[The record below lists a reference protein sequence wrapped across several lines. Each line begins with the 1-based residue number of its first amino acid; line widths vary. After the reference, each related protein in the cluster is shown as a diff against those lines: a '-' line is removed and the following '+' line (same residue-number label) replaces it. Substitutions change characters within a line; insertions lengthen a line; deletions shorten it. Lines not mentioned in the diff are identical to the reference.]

1 MKKKVKKNY
10 VIVLLIIIVLAA
22 GCVLLG
28 EWISS
33 EQRLSE
39 KQIAKLREQYPICGI
54 DIPTTISMRK
64 SSLAETKEVV
74 ESFVYGKVVGEMST
88 YSVAASVGNG
98 SLDNKREE
106 NGLSDTFDFYEYTI
120 AVIEDTAGK
129 YAEGELITIA
139 ANTAF
144 IDFNP
149 KLIDGMQVVVP
160 AVEDSEV
167 DGRNYYTV
175 FGMYY
180 VTEEGYVIAA
190 YDEEQ
195 LNDSEDVFSGI
206 KVNSLLEKLK
216 N

>member
-1 MKKKVKKNY
+1 MKKKVKKYY
-10 VIVLLIIIVLAA
+10 VIVLMIIVVLVA
-22 GCVLLG
+22 GCVFLE

-39 KQIAKLREQYPICGI
+39 KQIAELREQYPICGI
-54 DIPTTISMRK
+54 NIPATISMRK
-64 SSLAETKEVV
+64 SSLTETKEIA
-74 ESFVYGKVVGEMST
+74 ESFVYGKVVGDMST
-88 YSVAASVGNG
+88 YSISASAGNA

-106 NGLSDTFDFYEYTI
+106 NELIDTFDFYEYTI

-160 AVEDSEV
+160 VVEDSEV

-180 VTEEGYVIAA
+180 VTEERYVIAA

-195 LNDSEDVFSGI
+195 LNDSKDVFGGI
-206 KVNSLLEKLK
+206 KVDSLMKKLK